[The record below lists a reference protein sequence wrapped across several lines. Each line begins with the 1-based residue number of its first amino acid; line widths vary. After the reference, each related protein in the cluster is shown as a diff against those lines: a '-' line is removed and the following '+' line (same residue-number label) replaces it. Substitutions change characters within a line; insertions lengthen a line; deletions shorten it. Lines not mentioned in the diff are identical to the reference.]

1 MNELIL
7 DVNGL
12 KKSYVTPV
20 ENLVIFEDLDL
31 QVFKGESVVIAGKS
45 GSGKST
51 LLNIIGGLDHSDS
64 GSVIMN
70 GCDISK
76 LKESEL
82 TAFRQKV
89 LGFVFQFHHLLKDF
103 TALENIFLPAYM
115 AGMSKKNAMEKARA
129 LLADVGLSER
139 ASHLPGELSG
149 GERQRVAVARAL
161 INDPQIVL
169 ADEPTGNLD
178 PENAVLIGE
187 LLFNITR
194 QYQKT
199 LIMVTH
205 DMNLAKKG
213 SVRYFLE
220 NKKLIRE

>member
-7 DVNGL
+7 DVKGL
-12 KKSYVTPV
+12 KKSYVTPG

-161 INDPQIVL
+161 VNDPQIVL

>member
-7 DVNGL
+7 NVSGL

-20 ENLVIFEDLDL
+20 ENLLIFEDLDL

-64 GSVIMN
+64 GRVMIN
-70 GCDISK
+70 DCDISK
-76 LKESEL
+76 LKEDEL
-82 TAFRQKV
+82 TVFRQKV

-149 GERQRVAVARAL
+149 GERQRVAVARSL

>member
-1 MNELIL
+1 M
-7 DVNGL
+7 
-12 KKSYVTPV
+12 
-20 ENLVIFEDLDL
+20 
-31 QVFKGESVVIAGKS
+31 
-45 GSGKST
+45 
-51 LLNIIGGLDHSDS
+51 
-64 GSVIMN
+64 
-70 GCDISK
+70 
-76 LKESEL
+76 
-82 TAFRQKV
+82 
-89 LGFVFQFHHLLKDF
+89 
-103 TALENIFLPAYM
+103 
-115 AGMSKKNAMEKARA
+115 
-129 LLADVGLSER
+129 
-139 ASHLPGELSG
+139 
-149 GERQRVAVARAL
+149 
-161 INDPQIVL
+161 L